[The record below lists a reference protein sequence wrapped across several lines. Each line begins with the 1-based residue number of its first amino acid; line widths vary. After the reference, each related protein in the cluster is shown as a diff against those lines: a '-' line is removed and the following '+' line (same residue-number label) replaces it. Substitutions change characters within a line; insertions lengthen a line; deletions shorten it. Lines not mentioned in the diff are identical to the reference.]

1 MARTAKN
8 RSTEIAVP
16 LAISEIQVAGFKSI
30 SDEQKIEIRP
40 LTILAGANSSG
51 KSSIMQPLF
60 LMKQTLEAPY
70 DPGPLLLNGPN
81 VKFTSTEQLLA
92 RIGKGHSLDS
102 FQVGMR
108 LNTGD
113 GFVTTFRKE
122 HKAGFKIAQ
131 MEFSG
136 AVKTFALWPEMTRP
150 EIVKSGITKA
160 LTVSEVEPE
169 ERGGKLKIERV
180 RCFLALVWGIKIPAG
195 PASSPKEYPKGELVY
210 SSVPPLLPSAEIL
223 NTEHL
228 AASWERIIP
237 EAIHLPG
244 LRGNPE
250 RAYPVAAIGP
260 TYPGTFEKYTA
271 NVIFQWMEDDLDN
284 LAALN
289 EDLRSLKLTGGIIAK
304 RLFDI
309 QLELY
314 VGRLPDVPPERP
326 ENQVNIA
333 DVGVGVSQTL
343 PVLVALHAAKPGQLV
358 YVEQPETH
366 LHPRAQFA
374 LAQIL
379 ASAAKRGVRVVVE
392 THSSILLLGVQ
403 TLVAEGSLEPD
414 KVKLHW
420 FQREKNGRTVVH
432 TGELD
437 EAGRFGDWPE
447 DFDDETLTVQKRYLD
462 AASKRAFAQ

>member
-1 MARTAKN
+1 MAKNAKN
-8 RSTEIAVP
+8 RSSAIAEP

-30 SDEQKIEIRP
+30 SEEQKIEIRP
-40 LTILAGANSSG
+40 LTILAGANNSG
-51 KSSIMQPLF
+51 KSSIIQPL
-60 LMKQTLEAPY
+60 LLLKQTLEATY

-81 VKFTSTEQLLA
+81 LKFTSAEQLLS
-92 RIGKGHSLDS
+92 RIGKSDS
-102 FQVGMR
+102 SDIFQMGMR
-108 LNTGD
+108 LSTGER
-113 GFVTTFRKE
+113 FETTFRKE
-122 HKAGFKIAQ
+122 TKMGFRIERMDIPWEAR
-131 MEFSG
+131 EL
-136 AVKTFALWPEMTRP
+136 TFTPEMTQTD
-150 EIVKSGITKA
+150 IIKTGITKG
-160 LTVSEVEPE
+160 LDFSTVAPE
-169 ERGGKLKIERV
+169 GYKQGQWEIKRD
-180 RCFLALVWGIKIPAG
+180 RCFIGPVWVAKRSDGTSIFHGARPGAK
-195 PASSPKEYPKGELVY
+195 
-210 SSVPPLLPSAEIL
+210 
-223 NTEHL
+223 
-228 AASWERIIP
+228 WEEIIP
-237 EAIHLPG
+237 HVIHLPSW
-244 LRGNPE
+244 RGNPE

-271 NVIFQWMEDDLDN
+271 SVISQWIEEQSGNLDQ
-284 LAALN
+284 LN
-289 EDLRSLKLTGGIIAK
+289 EDLRSLKLTGGVLAK
-304 RLFDI
+304 RLYDI

-314 VGRLPDVPPERP
+314 VGRLPDVTPEHP
-326 ENQVNIA
+326 ENRVNIA

-343 PVLVALHAAKPGQLV
+343 PVLVALHAARPGQLV

-374 LAQIL
+374 LAQVL
-379 ASAAKRGVRVVVE
+379 ASAAKRAVRVVVE

-403 TLVAEGSLEPD
+403 TLVAEGKLEAD